1 MAAALQREQIP
12 QMSEA
17 YQKEQLAGVALTARI
32 GTYSGMPG
40 ENIQAFCDNV
50 DGLMS
55 RYGLGSWEMADIVI
69 PQLRGDAATEV
80 QKYLLHKTKY
90 PNADHW
96 CQQEAQ
102 EAREFQP
109 YRAAVPAVGNPGEAG
124 YVAAVLYQ
132 PELSRLPQLKAV
144 TAENCLKAYLIK
156 AFKMTL
162 SVSQALKNFS
172 KYTQQAG
179 NVSMRSYFNRL
190 RTACTSYHL
199 VKYTQ
204 DQRDAAGYEALLEA
218 DLMEAV
224 KGGMSEQFQEYIES
238 VLATEQG
245 AGTVATFDQM
255 EAAAIKWETSTKAGQ
270 RRFSKCRPV
279 PIVSSVEVDDDDVLP
294 ENNQSD
300 SDDDIPKVSVDAN
313 QQSGG
318 DGAGTASAKGGRSRR
333 SGSGGGSNMGTKPKN
348 GNRKTIEPINDPKY
362 AGMDWWPEHQI
373 PPNLKSKEK
382 RCFYCGGLGHPRPR
396 CPHLRDDLNKNPPV
410 DRAHLPKEKRGY
422 VKSRRQI
429 KREKDMAKVAAA
441 QQQFVMPEAFF
452 PAPGQ
457 AYPLAANGRPP
468 VMGYPPPLPPRS
480 ALPVN
485 PGTPGFYAHGA
496 APNLPPD
503 LVDGR
508 AFTYTGNYP
517 QGTYLTRYPYF
528 PAQQQSQM
536 HTQPPNHC
544 VGPSVSDIAQM
555 QGAPVP
561 QQPKPHSTVSHM
573 GAYGPYHTDGQT

>member
-1 MAAALQREQIP
+1 MAAALEREQIP

-40 ENIQAFCDNV
+40 ENIQSFCDNV

-144 TAENCLKAYLIK
+144 TAEACLKAYLIR

-199 VKYTQ
+199 VKLIRRNERLQ
-204 DQRDAAGYEALLEA
+204 AMRLSW
-218 DLMEAV
+218 
-224 KGGMSEQFQEYIES
+224 KR
-238 VLATEQG
+238 
-245 AGTVATFDQM
+245 
-255 EAAAIKWETSTKAGQ
+255 TSW
-270 RRFSKCRPV
+270 RP
-279 PIVSSVEVDDDDVLP
+279 
-294 ENNQSD
+294 
-300 SDDDIPKVSVDAN
+300 
-313 QQSGG
+313 
-318 DGAGTASAKGGRSRR
+318 
-333 SGSGGGSNMGTKPKN
+333 
-348 GNRKTIEPINDPKY
+348 
-362 AGMDWWPEHQI
+362 
-373 PPNLKSKEK
+373 
-382 RCFYCGGLGHPRPR
+382 
-396 CPHLRDDLNKNPPV
+396 
-410 DRAHLPKEKRGY
+410 
-422 VKSRRQI
+422 
-429 KREKDMAKVAAA
+429 
-441 QQQFVMPEAFF
+441 
-452 PAPGQ
+452 
-457 AYPLAANGRPP
+457 
-468 VMGYPPPLPPRS
+468 
-480 ALPVN
+480 
-485 PGTPGFYAHGA
+485 
-496 APNLPPD
+496 
-503 LVDGR
+503 
-508 AFTYTGNYP
+508 
-517 QGTYLTRYPYF
+517 
-528 PAQQQSQM
+528 
-536 HTQPPNHC
+536 
-544 VGPSVSDIAQM
+544 
-555 QGAPVP
+555 
-561 QQPKPHSTVSHM
+561 
-573 GAYGPYHTDGQT
+573 